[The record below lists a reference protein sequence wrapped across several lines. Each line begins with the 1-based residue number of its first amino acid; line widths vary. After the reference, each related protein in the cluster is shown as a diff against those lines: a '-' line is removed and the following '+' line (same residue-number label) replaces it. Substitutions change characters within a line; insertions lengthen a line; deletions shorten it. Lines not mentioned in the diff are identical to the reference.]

1 MRELYQQIN
10 DVAVALIA
18 EDHAEVAAQVT
29 GMMGAGATGTEILMG
44 VRHVLSQFLLTAE
57 SLELKAEVGEVLAH
71 ITQALDT

>member
-1 MRELYQQIN
+1 
-10 DVAVALIA
+10 
-18 EDHAEVAAQVT
+18 
-29 GMMGAGATGTEILMG
+29 MG